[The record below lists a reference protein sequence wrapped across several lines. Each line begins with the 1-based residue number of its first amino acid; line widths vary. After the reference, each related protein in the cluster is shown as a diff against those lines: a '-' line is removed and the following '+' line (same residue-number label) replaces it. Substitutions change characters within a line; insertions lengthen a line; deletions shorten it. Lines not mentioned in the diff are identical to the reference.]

1 MGRHW
6 VSLEKFE
13 PSDSR
18 YSLEDQ
24 PEDQPE
30 EKLFER
36 AMADV
41 HKLERK
47 STVPR
52 RNGPRRHLR
61 DTDSTAEGRALLKD
75 FLEGR
80 SEFEWSFHPGY
91 QEGGPEQSNRQ
102 LLKKL
107 HKGGFSVQAELD
119 LHGLSQSEAQQRLD
133 EFLYRCSRRNIR
145 CVRIVHGKGN
155 NSQNHEGVLKKR
167 IPMWLATRRLSRL
180 IIAYTS
186 APPSDGGIGAT
197 YILLRK
203 RTGTDAS
210 ARG

>member
-6 VSLEKFE
+6 VSLEKIE

-24 PEDQPE
+24 PEE
-30 EKLFER
+30 TLFEQ

-41 HKLERK
+41 RKLEK
-47 STVPR
+47 KPTVPR
-52 RNGPRRHLR
+52 RNGPRRNLR
-61 DTDSTAEGRALLKD
+61 DADAMAEGQALLKD

-107 HKGGFSVQAELD
+107 RKGGFSVQAELD
-119 LHGLSQSEAQQRLD
+119 LHGSSQTEAHQRLD
-133 EFLYRCSRRNIR
+133 DFLYRCSRRNIR
-145 CVRIVHGKGN
+145 CVRVIHGKGN

-167 IPMWLATRRLSRL
+167 IPMWLATRRLARL

-186 APPSDGGIGAT
+186 APPTDGGIGAT

-203 RTGTDAS
+203 HPQNNGSTQG
-210 ARG
+210 

>member
-13 PSDSR
+13 PSDSP
-18 YSLEDQ
+18 YSF
-24 PEDQPE
+24 EDQPE
-30 EKLFER
+30 EILFEQ

-41 HKLERK
+41 RKLERK

-52 RNGPRRHLR
+52 RNGPRRRLR
-61 DTDSTAEGRALLKD
+61 NADSMAEGRALLND

-80 SEFEWSFHPGY
+80 SEFEWTFHPGY

-119 LHGLSQSEAQQRLD
+119 LHGSSQAEAQQRLD
-133 EFLYRCSRRNIR
+133 DFLYGCSHRNIR
-145 CVRIVHGKGN
+145 CVRIIHGKGN

-186 APPSDGGIGAT
+186 APPTDGGIGAT

-203 RTGTDAS
+203 LPGKNGSTR
-210 ARG
+210 